1 MRLHIAIPVMQ
12 ELELL
17 PATLDCI
24 AEQFDV
30 EPFHVYICV
39 NQPEKLW
46 DDPENQH
53 ICSEN
58 QAVLQMLSQENRF
71 SLTVFDYASQGK
83 GWKGKKSGVG
93 HARKVLFDHIA
104 AHAEEKDVIVSMDA
118 DTTFGMAY
126 FSDIRKMFRRFP
138 KSAGLMAPYYHRLT
152 GDEIIDRAILR
163 YEIYMRCYMLNLCS
177 IGSPYNFTAL
187 GSAMAIP
194 VHTLKTV
201 GGITPYSS
209 GEDFYLAQK
218 LRKYGQLLLWLPE
231 TVFPSARLSDRVAF
245 GTGPA
250 LIKGIQNNWNAYPI
264 YPPEAFEPLKETFS
278 LFPKLFKNDC
288 PTPIDNFLNNIFPN
302 QYIWQPLRNNF
313 KTEQQFVKACHQ
325 KIDGLRT
332 LQFVRSLNIKGNDN
346 ENLAKNLRHHCA
358 IEVADFDFEKNPVEA
373 LDAVRNC
380 LFEREQEKRKWREE
394 K

>member
-1 MRLHIAIPVMQ
+1 MKLHIAIPVMQ

-24 AEQFDV
+24 AKQFDA

-39 NQPEKLW
+39 NQMEKLW
-46 DDPENQH
+46 DDPKKQH
-53 ICSEN
+53 IISEN
-58 QAVLQMLSQENRF
+58 QAVLQMLSQEKRF
-71 SLTVFDYASQGK
+71 PLTVFDYASRGR
-83 GWKGKKSGVG
+83 GWTDKKSGVG
-93 HARKVLFDHIA
+93 HARKVLFDHIV
-104 AHAEEKDVIVSMDA
+104 AHSDDKDIVVSLDA

-126 FSDIRKMFRRFP
+126 FSAIRKMFCRFP
-138 KSAGLMAPYYHRLT
+138 KSVGLMVPYYHCLT
-152 GDEIIDRAILR
+152 GDEVMDRAILR
-163 YEIYMRCYMLNLCS
+163 YEIYMRCYALNLSS

-194 VHTLKTV
+194 VHALKAV

-218 LRKYGQLLLWLPE
+218 LRKYGELLLWLPE

-250 LIKGIQNNWNAYPI
+250 MMKGVQNNWSAYPI
-264 YPPEAFEPLKETFS
+264 YPPEAFAPLKETLS
-278 LFPKLFKNDC
+278 LFPQLFENDC
-288 PTPIDNFLNNIFPN
+288 PTPIDNFLNHLFPN
-302 QYIWQPLRNNF
+302 QNIWQPLRDNF

-332 LQFVRSLNIKGNDN
+332 LQFVRSLEMKGCDN
-346 ENLAKNLRHHCA
+346 ENLTKNLHHHYGV
-358 IEVADFDFEKNPVEA
+358 EVVDFCFEKSPIET
-373 LDAVRNC
+373 LDAVRNL
-380 LFEREQEKRKWREE
+380 LFENFLVSLPSS
-394 K
+394 

>member
-1 MRLHIAIPVMQ
+1 MKIHIAIPVMQ

-17 PATLDCI
+17 PAALDCI
-24 AEQFDV
+24 ANQLDAD
-30 EPFHVYICV
+30 PFHVYICV

-46 DDPENQH
+46 SEPEKQH

-71 SLTVFDYASQGK
+71 SLMVFDYASPGK
-83 GWKGKKSGVG
+83 GWQDKKSGVG

-104 AHAEEKDVIVSMDA
+104 AYSEGNDVIISLDA
-118 DTTFGMAY
+118 DTTFGIDY
-126 FSDIRKMFRRFP
+126 FSAIRKLFRRFP
-138 KSAGLMAPYYHRLT
+138 KSAGLMVPYYHRLT
-152 GDEIIDRAILR
+152 DDEIVDRAILR
-163 YEIYMRCYMLNLCS
+163 YEIYMRCYALNLCD

-194 VHTLKTV
+194 VHALKAV

-218 LRKYGQLLLWLPE
+218 LRKYGNLLLWLPE

-250 LIKGIQNNWNAYPI
+250 LIKGIRNNWKSYPI
-264 YPPEAFEPLKETFS
+264 YPPEAFEPLKKTFL

-288 PTPIDNFLNNIFPN
+288 PTPIDDFLNSQFPN
-302 QYIWQPLRNNF
+302 QNIWQPLRNNF

-325 KIDGLRT
+325 KIDGLRIF
-332 LQFVRSLNIKGNDN
+332 QFLRSSNRKYNDN
-346 ENLAKNLRHHCA
+346 ENIIKNIRHHCTTE
-358 IEVADFDFEKNPVEA
+358 IIGFHFEKSPVEL
-373 LDAVRNC
+373 LDAVRNR
-380 LFEREQEKRKWREE
+380 LFKKEREE
-394 K
+394 KFFEV